1 MVYLSYFKG
10 LLVCDVSAP
19 GLSWS
24 EELKAY
30 IGPASKYRDLIFY
43 FKRSNVDV
51 HDKVLDLLPFPIID
65 DKIQLRKYQEEALLK
80 WFRTRQGIIVL
91 PTGAGKTVIG
101 LKAVALIRQATLIV
115 VPTLDLLHQWYESIK
130 KLLNVEAGRI
140 GGGFDE
146 IKGITVA
153 TYDSTYTRLESIGN
167 KFALVI
173 FDEVHHLA
181 SEGYSIIAQGLAS
194 PYRLGLTATPERSDG
209 RHSLYPSLVGP
220 IVYTITFSELAGKY
234 LSNFTIQRIYVEL
247 TEEERKKYEY
257 YRRILKE
264 FLDKRGLQLKS
275 LQDFHNLIKLASR
288 DKDAREA
295 LLAWHEALKIA
306 VNSKAKVEKLR
317 ELLSELKND
326 KVIIFTRNTSMAYD
340 ISRTFLIPAITY
352 KTPKNERVEILEK
365 FKEGEY
371 KVIVTSSV
379 LDEGVDVPDASVGIV
394 LGGYG
399 TPRQFVQRLGR
410 ILRKK
415 EDKIARLIEIVS
427 KGTSDYNLSKRRR
440 QNVAI

>member
-1 MVYLSYFKG
+1 M
-10 LLVCDVSAP
+10 
-19 GLSWS
+19 
-24 EELKAY
+24 
-30 IGPASKYRDLIFY
+30 
-43 FKRSNVDV
+43 
-51 HDKVLDLLPFPIID
+51 
-65 DKIQLRKYQEEALLK
+65 
-80 WFRTRQGIIVL
+80 
-91 PTGAGKTVIG
+91 
-101 LKAVALIRQATLIV
+101 
-115 VPTLDLLHQWYESIK
+115 
-130 KLLNVEAGRI
+130 
-140 GGGFDE
+140 
-146 IKGITVA
+146 KGITVA

-220 IVYTITFSELAGKY
+220 IVYTITFSELAGKF

-257 YRRILKE
+257 YRGILKK
-264 FLDKRGLQLKS
+264 FLDKKGLQLRS
-275 LQDFHNLIKLASR
+275 LQDFRNLIKLASR
-288 DKDAREA
+288 DKEAREA

-306 VNSKAKVEKLR
+306 VNSRAKVEKLR
-317 ELLSELKND
+317 ELLSKLKDD

-352 KTPKNERVEILEK
+352 KTPKNERLEILEK

-399 TPRQFVQRLGR
+399 TQRQFVQRLGR

-415 EDKIARLIEIVS
+415 ENKIARLIEIVS
-427 KGTSDYNLSKRRR
+427 KGTS
-440 QNVAI
+440 

>member
-10 LLVCDVSAP
+10 LLICDVSAP

-43 FKRSNVDV
+43 FKRSNVEV
-51 HDKVLDLLPFPIID
+51 QDKVLDLLPFPIID
-65 DKIQLRKYQEEALLK
+65 DKIQLRKYQEDALLK

-101 LKAVALIRQATLIV
+101 LKAIALIKQATLIV
-115 VPTLDLLHQWYESIK
+115 VPTLDLLQQWYESIK

-220 IVYTITFSELAGKY
+220 IVYTITFSELAGKF

-257 YRRILKE
+257 YRGILKK
-264 FLDKRGLQLKS
+264 FLDKKGLQLRS
-275 LQDFHNLIKLASR
+275 LQDFRNLIKLASR
-288 DKDAREA
+288 DKEAREA

-306 VNSKAKVEKLR
+306 VNSRAKVEKLR
-317 ELLSELKND
+317 ELLSKLKDD

-352 KTPKNERVEILEK
+352 KTPKNERLEILEK

-399 TPRQFVQRLGR
+399 TQRQFVQRLGR

-415 EDKIARLIEIVS
+415 ENKIARLIEIVS

>member
-10 LLVCDVSAP
+10 LLICDVSAP

-43 FKRSNVDV
+43 FKRSNVEV
-51 HDKVLDLLPFPIID
+51 QDKVLDLLPFPIID
-65 DKIQLRKYQEEALLK
+65 DKIQLRKYQEDALLK

-101 LKAVALIRQATLIV
+101 LKAIALIKQATLIV
-115 VPTLDLLHQWYESIK
+115 VPTLDLLQQWYESIK

-220 IVYTITFSELAGKY
+220 IVYTITFSELAGK
-234 LSNFTIQRIYVEL
+234 FFIQLHDSKNLCRINRGR
-247 TEEERKKYEY
+247 EEEI
-257 YRRILKE
+257 RIL
-264 FLDKRGLQLKS
+264 
-275 LQDFHNLIKLASR
+275 
-288 DKDAREA
+288 
-295 LLAWHEALKIA
+295 
-306 VNSKAKVEKLR
+306 
-317 ELLSELKND
+317 
-326 KVIIFTRNTSMAYD
+326 
-340 ISRTFLIPAITY
+340 
-352 KTPKNERVEILEK
+352 
-365 FKEGEY
+365 
-371 KVIVTSSV
+371 
-379 LDEGVDVPDASVGIV
+379 
-394 LGGYG
+394 
-399 TPRQFVQRLGR
+399 
-410 ILRKK
+410 
-415 EDKIARLIEIVS
+415 
-427 KGTSDYNLSKRRR
+427 
-440 QNVAI
+440 